1 MGVAARW
8 SLFLA
13 AGLAV
18 GYLLLRSGHAD
29 RFLPEVAA
37 VLDLELGSAA
47 AEDGDGAL
55 ATAGEAPLPGP
66 AWARVRAGASSGA
79 ARIEPWPTAP
89 AASAAAAPPPEQEGD
104 SDGLLHDLEELPAP
118 AASQTDAQDS
128 APQVVRRR
136 VEAGLT
142 LSEILYDHYGRQGPK
157 LAGAVARYNGLSS
170 PDKVRAGSEL
180 ELPSLEVLAPLMR

>member
-18 GYLLLRSGHAD
+18 GYLLLRSGQAD

-37 VLDLELGSAA
+37 VLDLELGSPG
-47 AEDGDGAL
+47 DGGAGAL
-55 ATAGEAPLPGP
+55 AAAGELPLPGP
-66 AWARVRAGASSGA
+66 SWARVRAGASSGA

-89 AASAAAAPPPEQEGD
+89 AASTAAASPPDEEGQLD
-104 SDGLLHDLEELPAP
+104 EPLGELEELPTALAP
-118 AASQTDAQDS
+118 EVGAAGAPDA
-128 APQVVRRR
+128 AVRRR

-142 LSEILYDHYGRQGPK
+142 LSEILYEHYGRQGPK
-157 LAGAVARYNGLSS
+157 LASAVARYNGLSS

>member
-8 SLFLA
+8 SLLLA
-13 AGLAV
+13 AVLAV

-37 VLDLELGSAA
+37 VLDLELGSP
-47 AEDGDGAL
+47 EGDPAL
-55 ATAGEAPLPGP
+55 AASGEGPLPGP
-66 AWARVRAGASSGA
+66 LPGPSWARVRAGASSGA
-79 ARIEPWPTAP
+79 ERIEPWPTAP
-89 AASAAAAPPPEQEGD
+89 AAAAQPPEAEGD
-104 SDGLLHDLEELPAP
+104 GEAPLEDLEELPAP
-118 AASQTDAQDS
+118 AETGAGDS
-128 APQVVRRR
+128 APKVTRRR

-142 LSEILYDHYGRQGPK
+142 LSEILHQHYGRQGPK
-157 LAGAVARYNGLSS
+157 LASAVARYNGLTS